1 MLPRIL
7 GFTMLAEIVI
17 ERSPQKQFQKK
28 SKMVPMVLR
37 ILWFWSVRTMA
48 VTVRLFT
55 PFRGYITLDIN

>member
-1 MLPRIL
+1 MPL
-7 GFTMLAEIVI
+7 EIVI

-28 SKMVPMVLR
+28 SKMVPMVLK

-55 PFRGYITLDIN
+55 PFRGSGFRYGFRIVQGL